1 MKLIGNLLC
10 IGFIIWVVS
19 FFVKAEKKELPSN
32 EVLIS
37 QFDNM
42 EVFNK
47 DEWKKG
53 SVVEG
58 VQVYTART
66 DDKIT
71 KSSWLLGVKQVG
83 LIAISDKNDS
93 ALESISVLASCYKL
107 VKGVLGRDD
116 KGDFKVVE
124 DTFRTAIS
132 SEPIDNTRSDTGV
145 IDGYRFKVQMGPVAA
160 NLNSYSCSIKEK

>member
-42 EVFNK
+42 GVFDK

-53 SVVEG
+53 NVVEG

-71 KSSWLLGVKQVG
+71 KSSWLLG
-83 LIAISDKNDS
+83 
-93 ALESISVLASCYKL
+93 
-107 VKGVLGRDD
+107 
-116 KGDFKVVE
+116 KV
-124 DTFRTAIS
+124 RTS
-132 SEPIDNTRSDTGV
+132 S
-145 IDGYRFKVQMGPVAA
+145 
-160 NLNSYSCSIKEK
+160 